1 MISPIKIFRDYWE
14 QAKSLGDANAA
25 YCSLASVSENGQ
37 VSTRTLVLR
46 EVTDDSFVIFIN
58 NSSPKWKQLEHSN
71 RIEIL
76 IFWPSLMHQYR
87 IRGEL
92 ENIPKETMRLH
103 WANKPYD
110 SKIIDNYY
118 RDYQPESSVLDSKDT
133 LLAGITNLKNSY
145 PKEADVPFPSNVEGV
160 RIKANYIEIW
170 QESIADQ
177 LHERHLY
184 ELSGNRWERST
195 LVP

>member
-1 MISPIKIFRDYWE
+1 MISPIEIFRDYWE
-14 QAKSLGDANAA
+14 QARSLGDANAA
-25 YCSLASVSENGQ
+25 YCSLATVSKDGQ

-46 EVTDDSFVIFIN
+46 EVTDDSFVIYIN
-58 NSSPKWKQLEHSN
+58 NTSPKWKHFSHSN
-71 RIEIL
+71 HIEIL
-76 IFWPSLMHQYR
+76 VFWPSLMHQYR

-92 ENIPKETMRLH
+92 ESIPKETMRLH

-118 RDYQPESSVLDSKDT
+118 TDYQPESSVLDSKDT
-133 LLAGITNLKNSY
+133 MLAGITNLKNSY
-145 PKEADVPFPSNVEGV
+145 PKDADVPFPSNVEGV

-170 QESIADQ
+170 QGSIADQ
-177 LHERHLY
+177 VHERHLY
-184 ELSGNRWERST
+184 RLSSNRWERST